1 MENVSKFPYK
11 NLFAA
16 VAVIVGTYFL
26 IAGLVAAQSFL
37 APLFI
42 ALILSLV
49 MYPLCRRLEKWGV
62 SRTLGALISVVV
74 LFLIS
79 LAVLLTVFSQV
90 DVFIDEWPAIQKTMA
105 SQVEGAKT
113 FLIDNTPVTQEHINK
128 LEGKGLGSL
137 IASINDPGG
146 KTLGVI
152 SSTGMFLSNFLLTFI
167 YVFFMLRYRK
177 RFVEFLVQLLPSQHT
192 DEVRE
197 TAYEIPQLISG
208 YLVGQLLL
216 MGALLIAYSL
226 GLGISGVKNFFL
238 ISFIATLLTLIPFV
252 GNIVGFALA
261 VAFGY
266 LTSGDLGVL
275 AGIIL
280 TFTIGQ
286 FLESYVLQPYVMGD
300 RVNLHPFFVIVMVIL
315 GGAIWGLAGMILAVP
330 TAAILTTVL
339 MHIKSLRV
347 FGMAFKN
354 EPLEKEG

>member
-1 MENVSKFPYK
+1 MKHNSKFPYK
-11 NLFAA
+11 NLFAV
-16 VAVIVGTYFL
+16 VAVIVGAYFL
-26 IAGLVAAQSFL
+26 IAGVVAAQSFL

-42 ALILSLV
+42 ATILSLV
-49 MYPLCRRLEKWGV
+49 MYPLCQRLEKWGV
-62 SRTLGALISVVV
+62 SRTLGALISVVA

-79 LAVLLTVFSQV
+79 LAVMLTVFSQV
-90 DVFIDEWPAIQKTMA
+90 DVFIDEWPSIEKNMA

-113 FLIDNTPVTQEHINK
+113 FLIDNTPITQEHINN

-152 SSTGMFLSNFLLTFI
+152 SSTSAFLSNFLLTFV
-167 YVFFMLRYRK
+167 YVFFILRYRK
-177 RFVEFLVQLLPSQHT
+177 RFVEFLVRLLPSDHT

-252 GNIVGFALA
+252 GNIVGFTLA

-275 AGIIL
+275 VGIIL
-280 TFTIGQ
+280 TFTVGQ
-286 FLESYVLQPYVMGD
+286 FLESYILQPYVMGE
-300 RVNLHPFFVIVMVIL
+300 RVNLHPFLIIVMVIL

-330 TAAILTTVL
+330 TAAILTTLL
-339 MHIKSLRV
+339 MHSESLRI
-347 FGMAFKN
+347 FGKAFKN
-354 EPLEKEG
+354 EPLDE

>member
-192 DEVRE
+192 EEVRE

-252 GNIVGFALA
+252 GNIVGFA
-261 VAFGY
+261 
-266 LTSGDLGVL
+266 L

>member
-1 MENVSKFPYK
+1 MKHTSKVPYK

-16 VAVIVGTYFL
+16 VAIIVGAYFL

-42 ALILSLV
+42 ATILSLV
-49 MYPLCRRLEKWGV
+49 MYPLCRQFEKWGLG
-62 SRTLGALISVVV
+62 RTFGSLISVVV

-90 DVFIDEWPAIQKTMA
+90 DMFIDEYPSIKKNMA
-105 SQVEGAKT
+105 SQVAGAKT
-113 FLIDNTPVTQEHINK
+113 FLIDNTPVTQEHIQK
-128 LEGKGLGSL
+128 LEGEGLGAF

-152 SSTGMFLSNFLLTFI
+152 SSTGLFLSNFLLTFV

-177 RFVEFLVQLLPSQHT
+177 RFVEFLVRLLPSQHT

-216 MGALLIAYSL
+216 MASLLVAYSI

-275 AGIIL
+275 LGVVL

-286 FLESYVLQPYVMGD
+286 FLESYILQPYVMGD
-300 RVNLHPFFVIVMVIL
+300 RVNLHPFLVIVMVIL
-315 GGAIWGLAGMILAVP
+315 GGAVWGLAGMILAVP
-330 TAAILTTVL
+330 TAAILTTLL
-339 MHIKSLRV
+339 MHIETLRV

-354 EPLEKEG
+354 EPLDKQE